1 MDRIVLHSDCNS
13 FYASVE
19 LLHRPQLRGRP
30 VCVGGDVEERHGIIL
45 SGTPEARRC
54 GVKTGEAIWQAK
66 QKCPELTVIPPDF
79 DLYHRFSRMT
89 REIYLEYTEQVEP
102 FGLDEAWLDVSANVR
117 PEQSGEFAHHLRE
130 RIKRELGITVSVG
143 VSFNK
148 VFAKLGSDY
157 KKPDAVTEIPRDRFR
172 EIVHP
177 LPVDDL
183 LYVGRATG
191 RKLRG
196 MGIYTI
202 GALAQFPCEVL
213 CQRFGKIGQV
223 LHCFANG
230 LDTSPVA
237 RYHDTVMVKSVG
249 NSTTAPRDLEN
260 YEDVKIITLV
270 LADSVSRRL
279 REQQLSGR
287 VVSMSV
293 RSSGLSWFSRQHKL
307 DHHTDLASE
316 IAEAALELFKAD
328 YRWEEPIR
336 SLGVCVSDLVQGNQP
351 SQGSIFDDL
360 QRREQRR
367 RLEEAMDGLK
377 SRFGTYSVQPA
388 VLLKDKWLAGFDPK
402 ESHTIHPVGF
412 FGGH

>member
-1 MDRIVLHSDCNS
+1 
-13 FYASVE
+13 VE

-66 QKCPELTVIPPDF
+66 QKCPDLVVIPPDY

-102 FGLDEAWLDVSANVR
+102 FGLDEAWLDVTASIPAG
-117 PEQSGEFAHHLRE
+117 SGREFANRLRE

-148 VFAKLGSDY
+148 IFAKLGSDY
-157 KKPDAVTEIPRDRFR
+157 KKPDAVTEITRSSFRD
-172 EIVHP
+172 IVHP

-202 GALAQFPCEVL
+202 GALAQFPCELL
-213 CQRFGKIGQV
+213 CERLGRIGQV
-223 LHCFANG
+223 LHGFANG
-230 LDTSPVA
+230 LDSSPVA
-237 RYHDTVMVKSVG
+237 RYHDTVTVKSVG
-249 NSTTAPRDLEN
+249 NSTTAPRDLES

-279 REQQLSGR
+279 REQQLAGR
-287 VVSMSV
+287 VVSMSL
-293 RSSGLSWFSRQHKL
+293 RSRELTWLSRQHKL
-307 DHHTDLASE
+307 DHYTSLASE
-316 IAEAALELFKAD
+316 IAAAALELFEAN
-328 YRWEEPIR
+328 YNWEEPIR
-336 SLGVCVSDLVQGNQP
+336 SLGVCVSDLVQGDRP
-351 SQGSIFDDL
+351 SQTSLFDDQ
-360 QRREQRR
+360 QRRDQRR

-388 VLLKDKWLAGFDPK
+388 VLLKDKRLAGFDPK
-402 ESHTIHPVGF
+402 ECHTIHPIGY

>member
-1 MDRIVLHSDCNS
+1 MDRIILHSDCNS

-19 LLHRPQLRGRP
+19 LLHRPELRGRA
-30 VCVGGDVEERHGIIL
+30 VVVGGDVEERHGIVL
-45 SGTPEARRC
+45 SGNPAARKC
-54 GVKTGEAIWQAK
+54 GIKTGEVIWQAK
-66 QKCPELTVIPPDF
+66 QKCPDLVVIPPDF
-79 DLYHRFSRMT
+79 DRYHRFSRMT
-89 REIYLEYTEQVEP
+89 REIYLEYTELVEP
-102 FGLDEAWLDVSANVR
+102 FGLDEAWLDMTAGLQPGQGV
-117 PEQSGEFAHHLRE
+117 EFAHQLRE

-148 VFAKLGSDY
+148 IFAKLGSDY

-172 EIVHP
+172 EIVFP
-177 LPVDDL
+177 LPVNDL
-183 LYVGRATG
+183 LYVGRSTG
-191 RKLRG
+191 SKLRS

-202 GALAQFPCEVL
+202 GALAQFPRELL
-213 CQRFGKIGQV
+213 CQRLGKMGSV

-237 RYHDTVMVKSVG
+237 RYQDTVTVKSVG

-260 YEDVKIITLV
+260 FEDVKIIALV

-293 RSSGLSWFSRQHKL
+293 RSSGLCWFSRQHKL
-307 DHHTDLASE
+307 DHHTNLASE
-316 IAEAALELFKAD
+316 IAAAALELFRANYD
-328 YRWEEPIR
+328 WEEPIR
-336 SLGVCVSDLVQGNQP
+336 SLGVCVSDLVQGSQP
-351 SQGSIFDDL
+351 VQYSIFDDT

-388 VLLKDKWLAGFDPK
+388 VLLKDRHLSGFDPK